1 MEMTKEERMAMATD
15 RRIEAAHKAGMAVQ
29 AALLPRRPATAQEA
43 REAAA
48 SFMTAAEHMKSAVE
62 WLAAA
67 EALEAKPSSLLDE
80 GRER

>member
-1 MEMTKEERMAMATD
+1 MEMTKEERAKAATE
-15 RRIEAAHKAGMAVQ
+15 RRIKAAYEAGMAAQ
-29 AALLPRRPATAQEA
+29 ATKLPRQPSTAQEA
-43 REAAA
+43 RDAAS
-48 SFMTAAEHMKSAVE
+48 SFMTAAEHMKSAGE